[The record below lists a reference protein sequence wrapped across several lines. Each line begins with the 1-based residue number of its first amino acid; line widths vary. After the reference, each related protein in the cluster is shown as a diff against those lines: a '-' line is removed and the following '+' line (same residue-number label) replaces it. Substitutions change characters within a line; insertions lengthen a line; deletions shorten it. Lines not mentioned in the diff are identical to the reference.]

1 MMGLHL
7 SHSLQLMVFSR
18 ANIPPPHKIAE
29 AAPISD
35 GSNLG
40 AHPPL
45 LLDIKGW
52 QPGHILFAYLEGT
65 F

>member
-7 SHSLQLMVFSR
+7 SADDLSR

-45 LLDIKGW
+45 LLDIKGC
-52 QPGHILFAYLEGT
+52 
-65 F
+65 